1 MHSVSSNWH
10 WRQSLFAE
18 EPFHD
23 LLVSAFQLVPCISFR
38 MFNVLTVIISELSV
52 SFWVS

>member
-10 WRQSLFAE
+10 WKQSRFAE
-18 EPFHD
+18 EPFHG
-23 LLVSAFQLVPCISFR
+23 LLVSAFQLTPCTSFR
-38 MFNVLTVIISELSV
+38 MSDVFTVIISEVSV